1 MNMSDIEKLL
11 KEIQSEQK
19 RIDKEILKGNKADL
33 SRLHW
38 LEKKFELENLSNK
51 DTVFDPELFR
61 NNLIAKINLPEIF
74 DIKGYKRHLAENLN
88 EPLNDR
94 KLEIVDDVMNNIA
107 ESESLLNKKAELVE
121 TIAQLERGQK

>member
-1 MNMSDIEKLL
+1 MSNIENLL
-11 KEIQSEQK
+11 KEIQTEQK

-38 LEKKFELENLSNK
+38 LEKKLEYEKLTNTDLI
-51 DTVFDPELFR
+51 FQPELFR
-61 NNLIAKINLPEIF
+61 NNLIAKINTPEIF
-74 DIKGYKRHLAENLN
+74 DLKGYAGHLAENIS

-94 KLEIVDDVMNNIA
+94 KLEIITDVLEHIEKEEA
-107 ESESLLNKKAELVE
+107 LLNRKGELIE

>member
-33 SRLHW
+33 TRLHW
-38 LEKKFELENLSNK
+38 LEKKLEYEKLTNTDL
-51 DTVFDPELFR
+51 VFQPELFR
-61 NNLIAKINLPEIF
+61 NNLISKINQPEIF
-74 DIKGYKRHLAENLN
+74 DLKGYAGQLAENIT

-94 KLEIVDDVMNNIA
+94 KLQIVADVMEHISA
-107 ESESLLNKKAELVE
+107 EEALLNRKGELVE